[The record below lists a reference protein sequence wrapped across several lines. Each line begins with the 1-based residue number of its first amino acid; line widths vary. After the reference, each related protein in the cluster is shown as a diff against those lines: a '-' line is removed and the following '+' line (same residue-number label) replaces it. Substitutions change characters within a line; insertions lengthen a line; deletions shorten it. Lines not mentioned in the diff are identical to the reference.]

1 MFLILANI
9 KLKNGNI
16 MVNIKIKLYDNKCY
30 LLLNILWNLR
40 QYNRYIH
47 ILYIKETDD
56 ENERTIFEW

>member
-9 KLKNGNI
+9 KLKNENI
-16 MVNIKIKLYDNKCY
+16 MVNIEIKLYDNKCY

-47 ILYIKETDD
+47 
-56 ENERTIFEW
+56 TIY